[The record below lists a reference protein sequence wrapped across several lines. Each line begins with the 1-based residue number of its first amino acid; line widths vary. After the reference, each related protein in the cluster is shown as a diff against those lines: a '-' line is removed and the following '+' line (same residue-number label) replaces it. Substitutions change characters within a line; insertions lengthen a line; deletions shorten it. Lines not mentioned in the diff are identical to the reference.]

1 MIGGL
6 VLGVPMLAQT
16 SQAETVGLME
26 AVTGEPMGPMP
37 IIGRIGRPSSGISV
51 GYDNTMMTEA
61 DAEAYAIEDCADY
74 DKAPAKLRHQP
85 AQPDAPHLSFVKY
98 TCE

>member
-26 AVTGEPMGPMP
+26 AVTGEPMGAMP

-51 GYDNTMMTEA
+51 
-61 DAEAYAIEDCADY
+61 C
-74 DKAPAKLRHQP
+74 L
-85 AQPDAPHLSFVKY
+85 LY
-98 TCE
+98 TS